1 MKTIIEKI
9 IMMPAAYPALF
20 AFVLMVAEEI

>member
-9 IMMPAAYPALF
+9 IMIPAAYPALF
-20 AFVLMVAEEI
+20 AFVLMLAEEI